1 MLKKIIFGI
10 YISIAATTASA
21 NGFPEQMGKIAMDGY
36 INLPSPG
43 SLILVKRN
51 GEIITFSGN
60 GRYMIRGAI
69 YDMWNGGKRI
79 HSLNEGKNS
88 ARRIR
93 FNNMEKVLE
102 DAATIDVGNGHGKLV
117 LVFVDLSSE
126 PSMKL
131 LKKLK
136 GIKGYRFKVVIMA
149 AVDKE
154 SAKKAKGLMCLKKS
168 NPEQAKNALLSGNI
182 SFVPDG
188 ECGKEALMKTLI
200 LAKMFGITRVPM
212 LVAPNGEPLFGDSNN
227 IEEFLKE
234 NSHG

>member
-1 MLKKIIFGI
+1 MLM
-10 YISIAATTASA
+10 AATMASA
-21 NGFPEQMGKIAMDGY
+21 SGFPEKMGKISMDGY

-60 GRYMIRGAI
+60 GRYMMRGAI

-79 HSLNEGKNS
+79 HSLDEGQKS
-88 ARRIR
+88 GRRIR
-93 FNNMEKVLE
+93 FNNMENILE
-102 DAATIDVGNGHGKLV
+102 DTASIDIGDRHGKLV
-117 LVFVDLSSE
+117 LVFVDPSSA

-136 GIKGYRFKVVIMA
+136 GIKGYKFKVVILA
-149 AVDKE
+149 AVDKA
-154 SAKKAKGLMCLKKS
+154 SATKAKGLMCLYKKH
-168 NPEQAKNALLSGNI
+168 PDQAEDALLSGDL
-182 SFVPDG
+182 SFVPGG

-212 LVAPNGEPLFGDSNN
+212 LIAPNGEPFVGDANN
-227 IEEFLKE
+227 IAQFLKDNE
-234 NSHG
+234 S